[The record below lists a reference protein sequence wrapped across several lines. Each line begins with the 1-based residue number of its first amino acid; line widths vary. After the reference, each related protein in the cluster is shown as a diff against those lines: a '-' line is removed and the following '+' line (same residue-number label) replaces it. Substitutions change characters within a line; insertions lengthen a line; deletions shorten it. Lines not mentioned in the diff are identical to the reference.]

1 VSDYFLDSS
10 ALVKRYLT
18 ETGSDWV
25 RALADPGTGNTI
37 VVAGI
42 TRVEVAAALAGRH
55 RAPDGVS
62 LEERDAAVYLL
73 LEHFEMEYGITPLDP
88 EIIGRAAALT
98 QTHYLRGYDAVQLAT
113 ALAANESLAGAD
125 LPNLAFIA
133 SDDDDLVAA
142 GSEDLPADDP
152 NRHS

>member
-1 VSDYFLDSS
+1 MSDYFLDSS

-62 LEERDAAVYLL
+62 LFERDAAVYLL
-73 LEHFEMEYGITPLDP
+73 LEHFEMEYGIAPLDP
-88 EIIGRAAALT
+88 EIIGRAVPLT
-98 QTHYLRGYDAVQLAT
+98 QTHYLPAT
-113 ALAANESLAGAD
+113 MPCNWQPLWQPMSL
-125 LPNLAFIA
+125 LQEPI
-133 SDDDDLVAA
+133 SRT
-142 GSEDLPADDP
+142 SP
-152 NRHS
+152 S